1 MYIYW
6 VAFYLTICVWQDIA
20 KQALSV
26 TKALAGNDNVKEA
39 VVQNGGVQVILAAMT
54 KHQANPRIAELGAA
68 TLAAIVLR
76 NQGNSKKVMELNGHQ
91 TLLQAMKIHTQDAN
105 VQVSPTSL
113 SLSLFLSLSPS
124 LPVCFCFSLKL
135 VLSVSR
141 PSLSSSLSLSVSLL
155 SLPLCFSLTVCLSL
169 FFLSC
174 NAFFE
179 IFWGSDTRR
188 KWEHG
193 LCFMLLF
200 PVPETVLYGHQKP
213 GLAGAWVLWPIPGAG
228 SGEFDSGGP
237 AEPQVVSGR
246 VKGRPQGPWLWSPP
260 GGAMEG
266 REAGAGSLKGGN

>member
-6 VAFYLTICVWQDIA
+6 VAFYLTICVLQDIA

-76 NQGNSKKVMELNGHQ
+76 NQGNSKQVMELNGHQ

-113 SLSLFLSLSPS
+113 SLHLFLFVFLFFSRSLSILPITLSSSFCLSLLSLSSLFLSYCP
-124 LPVCFCFSLKL
+124 
-135 VLSVSR
+135 SVS
-141 PSLSSSLSLSVSLL
+141 
-155 SLPLCFSLTVCLSL
+155 F

-174 NAFFE
+174 NAFLRFSE
-179 IFWGSDTRR
+179 VCD
-188 KWEHG
+188 
-193 LCFMLLF
+193 
-200 PVPETVLYGHQKP
+200 
-213 GLAGAWVLWPIPGAG
+213 
-228 SGEFDSGGP
+228 
-237 AEPQVVSGR
+237 
-246 VKGRPQGPWLWSPP
+246 
-260 GGAMEG
+260 
-266 REAGAGSLKGGN
+266 